1 MSTLHL
7 IHSVSVIAV
16 FKWQQKE
23 AVLTNR
29 PSPPLPRQGNDH
41 QLALLAALEKERTK
55 WKWLW
60 EQTRARTPLGR
71 SAVLCCAF
79 PICLLSLAS
88 RSSAQETPRQR
99 VYPSGSSTRMC
110 FSSDCEVRLWII
122 PSTCLCCA
130 LSTKATVI
138 LTFRNVKNS
147 HALEKVNHLIQDNP
161 QNSD

>member
-1 MSTLHL
+1 MSTLRL
-7 IHSVSVIAV
+7 IHSVSVMAV

-29 PSPPLPRQGNDH
+29 PSPRLPRQGNDR

-55 WKWLW
+55 WKCLW

-122 PSTCLCCA
+122 LVHLSLLCFEHQSNCYSNIQKRQELTCSGKSESFNTRQ
-130 LSTKATVI
+130 STK
-138 LTFRNVKNS
+138 
-147 HALEKVNHLIQDNP
+147 
-161 QNSD
+161 